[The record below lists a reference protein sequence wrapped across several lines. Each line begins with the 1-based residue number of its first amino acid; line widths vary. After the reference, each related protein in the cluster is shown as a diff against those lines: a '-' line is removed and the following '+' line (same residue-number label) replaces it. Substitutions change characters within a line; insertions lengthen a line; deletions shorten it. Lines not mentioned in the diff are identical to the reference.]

1 MRKKDKK
8 MIVITVDMNTLIIL
22 RSILV
27 KDVGI
32 VLTTMIRRVILLNSK
47 KTIYLY

>member
-1 MRKKDKK
+1 
-8 MIVITVDMNTLIIL
+8 MNALIIL

-32 VLTTMIRRVILLNSK
+32 VLMTMIRGVIVLNSK
-47 KTIYLY
+47 KTIYLD